1 MSSPESDN
9 QSYVSPQQYSGTGEI
24 IQGITQFPPGEGDY
38 SKYANRSA
46 YAVLGV
52 DDFKKKELYENALAN
67 LSQTQPR
74 KEYTA
79 ESYRSTAENGKSVD
93 GPRRL
98 QPEQVIDNV
107 AKSYPSSNQNLSNQN
122 LQQWT
127 DSYPTGSF
135 VSLKNPM
142 KQDNRSS
149 SSDEFSR
156 SKVSKSPSLTPSMHP
171 KALTKSNSSKS
182 FWIGGNSIVPEP
194 GNTNIKTDT
203 SSKKASITSVLPEPA
218 SPSKKSFMR
227 GSSQGD
233 LSTVDSGSDSPPLT
247 TSNIDS
253 TAHSAHPPES
263 SHLFCKRIQTSSYL
277 NVIRFVRGSVPKVLC
292 ASSDS
297 TIHVYGVADGKVF
310 PPLEGHT
317 DRVIS
322 LAVSNPFFSY
332 EEEHSHGSGRHS
344 NKVGKRKVLKTLVAS
359 GSRDEILKVWDL
371 DTGKCIVSIH
381 AHNSPIWTVA
391 ITVRKDSSVIVASGA
406 ADGTLRT
413 WNGKTGKKLLNLKTS
428 AQKILCSFI
437 LNVVPEYPF
446 LLSGGSDKCIHIWDL
461 TSGKSIRTL
470 EGHEDEVTSIS
481 AGNYPG
487 LPSLMPLLSDKNKDR
502 GLGSSSS
509 SASLGDNNP
518 STHGLIIVSGSRD
531 MSVRVWH
538 LNTGVLLF
546 ELFGHRGCVYEV
558 SIIRCIGKVPT
569 KFISPNFFSSDPFAD
584 NGCVISSNKLTEE
597 LSPSHRC
604 FHLARRS
611 SCPAE
616 TTAP

>member
-1 MSSPESDN
+1 
-9 QSYVSPQQYSGTGEI
+9 
-24 IQGITQFPPGEGDY
+24 
-38 SKYANRSA
+38 
-46 YAVLGV
+46 
-52 DDFKKKELYENALAN
+52 
-67 LSQTQPR
+67 
-74 KEYTA
+74 
-79 ESYRSTAENGKSVD
+79 
-93 GPRRL
+93 
-98 QPEQVIDNV
+98 
-107 AKSYPSSNQNLSNQN
+107 
-122 LQQWT
+122 
-127 DSYPTGSF
+127 
-135 VSLKNPM
+135 M

-149 SSDEFSR
+149 SSEDFGR
-156 SKVSKSPSLTPSMHP
+156 LKASKSPSPPTPSMHP
-171 KALTKSNSSKS
+171 EALTKSNSSKS

-194 GNTNIKTDT
+194 VNTKSDSI
-203 SSKKASITSVLPEPA
+203 SSKKSSITSVLPEPA
-218 SPSKKSFMR
+218 SPSKKSYIR

-233 LSTVDSGSDSPPLT
+233 LSTVDSSSDSPPVT
-247 TSNIDS
+247 TSNID
-253 TAHSAHPPES
+253 TAAYSAHQSEG

-322 LAVSNPFFSY
+322 LAVSNPYFSH
-332 EEEHSHGSGRHS
+332 EEETSHGNGRHS
-344 NKVGKRKVLKTLVAS
+344 NKVGKKKVLKTLVAS

-391 ITVRKDSSVIVASGA
+391 ITVRKDSSVVVVSGA

-413 WNGKTGKKLLNLKTS
+413 WNGRTGKKMLNFKST

-437 LNVVPEYPF
+437 LNFVPECPY
-446 LLSGGSDKCIHIWDL
+446 LLSGGGDKCIHIWDL
-461 TSGKSIRTL
+461 SSGKHIRML

-487 LPSLMPLLSDKNKDR
+487 LPSLMPLLSDRSKDR
-502 GLGSSSS
+502 GLGSSAS
-509 SASLGDNNP
+509 SASLGENSS

-558 SIIRCIGKVPT
+558 SIIRCIGKVP
-569 KFISPNFFSSDPFAD
+569 KLYNLIVFSPIRICLTMVVCYQFRQVDGGIVPEPSLLPPGTPVVLSGGDDCTVRVWSLQTGKVVRNFKWHSVNVRSLDAAVLFSSAD
-584 NGCVISSNKLTEE
+584 KADATGSFNPGAALVASVGWDRTLRINNIDEALQDGGGNCGNGSCC
-597 LSPSHRC
+597 LS
-604 FHLARRS
+604 
-611 SCPAE
+611 
-616 TTAP
+616 